1 MTKGRFKALRP
12 GDIVERV
19 LGGGDGTSDDLRV
32 EVFSKDLKFLNKT
45 KMLNM
50 VSYNWVFP

>member
-1 MTKGRFKALRP
+1 MTKERFKALRP
-12 GDIVERV
+12 GDIIECV
-19 LGGGDGTSDDLRV
+19 LSGGDGTSDDLCV

-50 VSYNWVFP
+50 VSYNLVFP